1 VRRVE
6 VKNRQ
11 KRRVSEEMVF
21 LPLEA
26 SCANDLLL
34 REGAKDAGDD
44 FISGILVVLLESVIL
59 CDFFPDDIF
68 SFGSPLAVGLC
79 NLLAHVQFGGNLLF
93 LTELHDEVV
102 IASLSLSDGRGEGK
116 LGS

>member
-1 VRRVE
+1 MRE
-6 VKNRQ
+6 VGGQ
-11 KRRVSEEMVF
+11 EQTVIEAMVF

-26 SCANDLLL
+26 SCADDLLL
-34 REGAKDAGDD
+34 REGAKDAGHD
-44 FISGILVVLLESVIL
+44 FISGILVVLLKSVIL

-68 SFGSPLAVGLC
+68 EFGSPLAVGLC

-93 LTELHDEVV
+93 LAELHDEVV
-102 IASLSLSDGRGEGK
+102 ITSLSLSDGRGERK